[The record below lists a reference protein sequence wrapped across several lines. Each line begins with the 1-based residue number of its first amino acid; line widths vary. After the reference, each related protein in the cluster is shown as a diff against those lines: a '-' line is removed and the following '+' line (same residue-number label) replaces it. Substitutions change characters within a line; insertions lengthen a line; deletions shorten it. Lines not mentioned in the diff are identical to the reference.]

1 MVDSAGDL
9 LVFDDGNFSE
19 DSTFLISQ
27 WFAHVPRDAL
37 AKNFGV
43 PESAFAHI
51 PEKQLYIFNAPVPP
65 PLAADMVA
73 DPLGVPNPFVPHDG
87 DDSGHHSRWPGA
99 RHQQQGF
106 QGVREYRRGLYRN
119 RPGGMRELH
128 WHPTSPEWQYYI
140 SGRARM
146 TVFGSGENSR
156 TFDYQAGDV
165 GYVPRTMGHY
175 IENAGDEPVRY
186 LEMFTGPRY
195 TDGSLQQ

>member
-1 MVDSAGDL
+1 MMEMTPVTTPGGRARVINSKVFKASA
-9 LVFDDGNFSE
+9 N
-19 DSTFLISQ
+19 I
-27 WFAHVPRDAL
+27 AA
-37 AKNFGV
+37 A
-43 PESAFAHI
+43 
-51 PEKQLYIFNAPVPP
+51 YIEI
-65 PLAADMVA
+65 D
-73 DPLGVPNPFVPHDG
+73 
-87 DDSGHHSRWPGA
+87 
-99 RHQQQGF
+99 
-106 QGVREYRRGLYRN
+106 
-119 RPGGMRELH
+119 PGGMRELH